1 MVDIVIRILEE
12 TWNIYFESAV
22 YVIFGFVISGI
33 LYAWISPKDVSRH
46 LGKPNFLSVLK
57 ATLLGLPLPLCSCGA
72 VPAALHLRQRKASK
86 GSTLAFLI
94 STPETGVDS
103 IAISYAL
110 LGPIYTIVR
119 PIAAIVTAIITG
131 IVANICLP
139 AEVEPTGQE
148 EPARCQICSILP
160 GGNGCPHTFWD
171 RIRAAF
177 RFSFGE
183 FLHELSKWL
192 LIGFLA
198 AGIISAA
205 IPTSFLQNY
214 LGSGLPAMLILLAI
228 GIPIY
233 ICASSSTP
241 IAAALLLKGVG
252 PGAVLVFLLAGPAT
266 NVATF
271 TMVGKFIGKRALFIY
286 LICIS
291 LVSLMCG
298 ILFESFLSALQ
309 IDIRSFV
316 YAGGE
321 LMPSLI
327 KWVGALIFAPI
338 LLYSVTR
345 DLIKKKSCNDCKSK
359 D

>member
-1 MVDIVIRILEE
+1 MVDIVIRIFTE
-12 TWNIYFESAV
+12 TWNIYFESAI
-22 YVIFGFVISGI
+22 YVIFGFIISGI
-33 LYAWISPKDVSRH
+33 LYAWISPKDVSKH
-46 LGKPNFLSVLK
+46 LGKSDFLSVLK

-72 VPAALHLRQRKASK
+72 VPAALHLRQRNASK

-94 STPETGVDS
+94 STPETGIDS

-119 PIAAIVTAIITG
+119 PVAAFITAILTG
-131 IVANICLP
+131 IVANIFLP
-139 AEVEPTGQE
+139 AEAVSANTE
-148 EPARCQICSILP
+148 EPSPCQICSILP
-160 GGNGCPHTFWD
+160 GSNRCPHTFWE
-171 RIRAAF
+171 RIGAAF

-192 LIGFLA
+192 LIGFIA
-198 AGIISAA
+198 AGIISAV
-205 IPTSFLQNY
+205 IPESFLQNY
-214 LGSGLPAMLILLAI
+214 LGSGLSAMLILLAI

-241 IAAALLLKGVG
+241 IAMALLLKGVS

-286 LICIS
+286 LSCII
-291 LVSLMCG
+291 LFSLMFG
-298 ILFESFLSALQ
+298 ILFESFLTSFQ

-316 YAGGE
+316 YEGGE
-321 LMPSLI
+321 IMPVFL
-327 KWVGALIFAPI
+327 KWLGALIFAPL
-338 LLYSVTR
+338 LLYSVFR
-345 DLIKKKSCNDCKSK
+345 DLINKKDCKGCCK